1 MFFDLR
7 SRRDSEEKNRLIK
20 GLRVSSEE
28 GLRVFTRW
36 GEKCFMEMREFCSKF
51 MGPPGE
57 RLFSC
62 GAGHGCCV
70 DAYGALQPCLS
81 LRHPGTVCD
90 LKTVSLKDALTTF
103 LLRLRAKKA
112 TDREYL
118 VRCALCFLKGLCE
131 QCPAKSWIE
140 HGTLDTPVNY
150 FCEIAHAQARTLGLL
165 KEGEKAWEIID
176 WKERIKNFS
185 GKTQLVR

>member
-1 MFFDLR
+1 
-7 SRRDSEEKNRLIK
+7 
-20 GLRVSSEE
+20 
-28 GLRVFTRW
+28 
-36 GEKCFMEMREFCSKF
+36 
-51 MGPPGE
+51 
-57 RLFSC
+57 
-62 GAGHGCCV
+62 
-70 DAYGALQPCLS
+70 
-81 LRHPGTVCD
+81 VCD

-103 LLRLRAKKA
+103 LFRLREKKA

-118 VRCALCFLKGLCE
+118 VRCALCFLEGLCE

-140 HGTLDTPVNY
+140 HGTLDTPANY

-185 GKTQLVR
+185 GKSQPER